1 MMERNLLPAREGG
14 MLFERRQ
21 LLRILSFTFGSSL
34 MLGRGALAL
43 DRQAGDGHAGDGQ
56 AASTPKI
63 SAAGT
68 GGPGTAGTAGMADS
82 ARKPDEAAREKV
94 TGIGGFFF
102 RSKDPK
108 GLGEWYEQH
117 LGITLA
123 PTTMDAKV
131 WEQEAGQ
138 TVFDPFPET
147 SKYFGDPAKVWMLNF
162 RVRDLERMAAQ
173 LQAAGIAIK
182 VDSQTYPN
190 GRFARLHDPEGN
202 PIELWQPKLPGA
214 AG

>member
-1 MMERNLLPAREGG
+1 MEAGAGG
-14 MLFERRQ
+14 
-21 LLRILSFTFGSSL
+21 
-34 MLGRGALAL
+34 
-43 DRQAGDGHAGDGQ
+43 AG
-56 AASTPKI
+56 
-63 SAAGT
+63 AAG
-68 GGPGTAGTAGMADS
+68 AGATDLAK
-82 ARKPDEAAREKV
+82 KPDEAARERV
-94 TGIGGFFF
+94 MGIGGFFF

-138 TVFDPFPET
+138 TVFDPFPEA
-147 SKYFGDPAKVWMLNF
+147 SKYFGDPARVWMLNF
-162 RVRDLERMAAQ
+162 RVRDLDKMAAQ

>member
-1 MMERNLLPAREGG
+1 MA
-14 MLFERRQ
+14 FERRQ
-21 LLRILSFTFGSSL
+21 LLRIMSITFGSSL

-43 DRQAGDGHAGDGQ
+43 DGQAGETSKTPG
-56 AASTPKI
+56 ASRK
-63 SAAGT
+63 T
-68 GGPGTAGTAGMADS
+68 G
-82 ARKPDEAAREKV
+82 EAAREKV
-94 TGIGGFFF
+94 MGIGGFFF

-162 RVRDLERMAAQ
+162 RVRDLDKMAAQ

>member
-1 MMERNLLPAREGG
+1 MMERNLLPAREDG
-14 MLFERRQ
+14 MAFERRQ

-43 DRQAGDGHAGDGQ
+43 EGQ
-56 AASTPKI
+56 AAAPKK
-63 SAAGT
+63 SAAGV
-68 GGPGTAGTAGMADS
+68 GVADPS
-82 ARKPDEAAREKV
+82 RKRDEAAREKV

-138 TVFDPFPET
+138 TVFDPFPES
-147 SKYFGDPAKVWMLNF
+147 SKYFGDPSKVWMLNF
-162 RVRDLERMAAQ
+162 RVRNLDKMAAQ

-202 PIELWQPKLPGA
+202 PIELWQPKMPWA

>member
-1 MMERNLLPAREGG
+1 MERNLLHAREDG
-14 MLFERRQ
+14 MPFQRRQ

-34 MLGRGALAL
+34 MLGRGALAM
-43 DRQAGDGHAGDGQ
+43 DGQ
-56 AASTPKI
+56 AATTPKNPVPGAG
-63 SAAGT
+63 AADPSKKT
-68 GGPGTAGTAGMADS
+68 ED
-82 ARKPDEAAREKV
+82 AAREKV
-94 TGIGGFFF
+94 MGIGGFFF

-138 TVFDPFPET
+138 TIFDPFPET

-162 RVRDLERMAAQ
+162 RVRDLDKLAAQ
-173 LQAAGIAIK
+173 LQAAGIAVK

-202 PIELWQPKLPGA
+202 PIELWQPKMPG
-214 AG
+214 